1 MKKRHKRIIA
11 LGAAFALNVVC
22 QGQTFTPA
30 PGPNGS
36 PPLTISGTIFDP
48 SGAPAPGVVLVLPAG
63 AAGSNAE
70 LKSDETGKYTF
81 TWKGLPQLVGG
92 GKARAYSLIARDV
105 VHNFAA
111 AHAVDE
117 ATTNLDFHLQ
127 PGLTVFAEV
136 KDSDGKPITN
146 ATGTVAL
153 FLGSVETAGVAGSAT
168 TNVRIN
174 RRPIRA
180 DDQGRVRFSAL
191 AQGCRYSVFFDA
203 EGHGSSLVQTIREAD
218 THTTSLELPVVVL
231 KSANLI
237 LAGQVIGA
245 DGQPAAGARL
255 SVSGMMQPIT
265 NLISDATGHFT
276 LKVCEGAVSVSAT
289 GPGVMGIAQTVGGD
303 TNVVIRLTMPIGK

>member
-1 MKKRHKRIIA
+1 MRKRHQRIIA

-22 QGQTFTPA
+22 QGQTLTPA

-48 SGAPAPGVVLVLPAG
+48 SGAPAPGVVLVLPPA

-70 LKSDETGKYTF
+70 VKSDETGKYNF

-105 VHNFAA
+105 AHNFAA

-117 ATTNLDFHLQ
+117 ATTNLDLHLQ
-127 PGLTVFAEV
+127 PGLTVSAQV

-153 FLGSVETAGVAGSAT
+153 YLGTVETAGVAGSAT
-168 TNVRIN
+168 TSVRIN

-180 DDQGRVRFSAL
+180 DDQGRIQFSAL
-191 AQGCRYSVFFDA
+191 AQGCRYSVYFGA
-203 EGHGSSLVQTIREAD
+203 EGHGSSLVQTIQEAD
-218 THTTSLELPVVVL
+218 TDTTSLELPVVVL

-237 LAGQVIGA
+237 LACLVLGA
-245 DGQPAAGARL
+245 DGQPAAGAQ
-255 SVSGMMQPIT
+255 VGISGVMQPIT
-265 NLISDATGHFT
+265 SLRADATGHFKS
-276 LKVCEGAVSVSAT
+276 KVCEGAVSVSAT

-303 TNVVIRLTMPIGK
+303 TNVVIRLTMPLGK